1 MKKALAILLSVAAS
15 VSLILTLIFGIV
27 TAVNAAAVNA
37 LDEGENIVYIDVKG
51 YGIMTLELYP
61 EEAPITVANFKKL
74 ASENFYDGVIFHR
87 VIEHFVVQGGDP
99 LGTGYGGSDTE
110 IKGEFASNG
119 VANSVKH
126 ERGTISMARS
136 NKPDSASSQFFIVH
150 ETSKNNSLSLDG
162 KYAAF
167 GKVTNGIE
175 IVDAIAAVE
184 TNANDKPLKPVVMR
198 TVTQDKDQLAPSPL
212 PVIILGACT
221 LALAAGAV
229 LLFVLH
235 SQELKA
241 LAAKQNVRNKR
252 KK

>member
-1 MKKALAILLSVAAS
+1 MKKTFAILLSVAAS
-15 VSLILTLIFGIV
+15 VTLILTLVFGIV
-27 TAVNAAAVNA
+27 TAVNAGAVA
-37 LDEGENIVYIDVKG
+37 SLEEGENIIYIDVKG
-51 YGIMTLELYP
+51 HGIMTVELYP

-74 ASENFYDGVIFHR
+74 AGENFYDGVIFHR
-87 VIEHFVVQGGDP
+87 VIEHFMIQGGDP

-110 IKGEFASNG
+110 IKGEFTANG
-119 VANSVKH
+119 VANSIKH

-136 NKPDSASSQFFIVH
+136 NDPNSASSQFFIVH

-167 GKVTNGIE
+167 GKVTDGIE

-184 TNANDKPLKPVVMR
+184 TNANDKPLSPIVMK
-198 TVTQDKDQLAPSPL
+198 TVTQDKDKLAPSLL
-212 PVIILGACT
+212 PVIILGAYT
-221 LALAAGAV
+221 LALAAGAAV
-229 LLFVLH
+229 LFVLH

-252 KK
+252 RK